1 MRAVRF
7 TIAFVAGVA
16 FWAIPATAFCG
27 AEEVKG
33 WIGRLSSEDFK
44 ERVEAQERIQAW
56 AADHPAEAKDL
67 LLREHEGA
75 IDPEVKI
82 RLRESLTVLVVD
94 EYQKSNGQ
102 GYLGIV
108 MEDLNGGLPGA
119 GISGVLVKQ
128 VVPGSPA
135 DLGGLK
141 VNDIIVALGNLR
153 CDGLGATTAL
163 VAEVKKYKPGAEVK
177 LEALR
182 GAEKLELTVKLAAR
196 PMGLPERQQAGF
208 QNGLIPPA
216 PDLEL
221 LGKLEKEAQEA
232 FFKDWLDRARR
243 NGKAP

>member
-1 MRAVRF
+1 MRTVRL
-7 TIAFVAGVA
+7 TIAFVAGMV
-16 FWAIPATAFCG
+16 FWAIPVTAFCETG
-27 AEEVKG
+27 EVKG

-44 ERVEAQERIQAW
+44 ERVEAQERIQEW

-82 RLRESLTVLVVD
+82 RLRESLTVLVID

-108 MEDLNGGLPGA
+108 MEDLNGRLPGA
-119 GISGVLVKQ
+119 GVLVKQ

-141 VNDIIVALGNLR
+141 VNDIIVALGDLR
-153 CDGLGATTAL
+153 CDGPGATTAL
-163 VAEVKKYKPGAEVK
+163 VAEVKTYKPGAEVK
-177 LEALR
+177 LEAMR

-196 PMGLPERQQAGF
+196 PMGLPERQQARF
-208 QNGLIPPA
+208 QNGLVPPA

-243 NGKAP
+243 AGKAP